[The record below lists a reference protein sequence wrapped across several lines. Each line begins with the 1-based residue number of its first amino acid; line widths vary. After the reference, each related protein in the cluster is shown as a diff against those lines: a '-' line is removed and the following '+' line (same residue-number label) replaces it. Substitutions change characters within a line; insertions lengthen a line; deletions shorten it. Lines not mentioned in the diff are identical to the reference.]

1 MRFGENES
9 NKELLGS
16 YVEKAIIIL
25 YCFHNH
31 NQGAQK
37 GFFLVLVETNYKE
50 KRGEKGGE
58 REKKRKGKKRRGKK
72 EKEGLSPTQ

>member
-31 NQGAQK
+31 NQGALL
-37 GFFLVLVETNYKE
+37 GFFFVLVELNYK
-50 KRGEKGGE
+50 KGGEKGGGG
-58 REKKRKGKKRRGKK
+58 REGKK
-72 EKEGLSPTQ
+72 EKEKRKRRGRGGGGLQR